1 MIINKLFGKLLNR
14 VLIALNVADEAFE
27 KKLDAYIAKQ
37 KYATKM
43 QETSTRKRL
52 LKAVASKNSGVL
64 TFLEA
69 LKVLEIK
76 KVSFSVEVQNDEGK
90 TQTNS
95 VDVPL
100 DKTKGER

>member
-1 MIINKLFGKLLNR
+1 MFINKLFGKLLNR
-14 VLIALNVADEAFE
+14 ALIALNVTDEVFE

-43 QETSTRKRL
+43 QAASTRKRL
-52 LKAVASKNSGVL
+52 LKAVASKRSGPL

-76 KVSFSVEVQNDEGK
+76 KVSFGLEVQSDKGK
-90 TQTNS
+90 TRANS
-95 VDVPL
+95 VDVWL
-100 DKTKGER
+100 DETKE